1 MSLDFLSPSPTDKAP
16 ARSPLVPAA
25 LAAGAV
31 TELRDGWEV
40 IASFGDPAG
49 EATACLESVGFA
61 DVSPLPKVEV
71 LAPPAAE
78 FDAGTAT
85 RVGEGWR
92 CPIRPDRALLLGE
105 AAARATETVGAR
117 ACDLTGTLAA
127 LVVAGPAARE
137 TFARFCALDLREAVL
152 PVGGFRPGSVARTP
166 GFLLREDRDR
176 FLVLFG
182 TAFSEYVWEV
192 VADAAARLGGRP
204 VGSDSLPAAKTEAAR
219 A

>member
-1 MSLDFLSPSPTDKAP
+1 MSLDFLSPRPTAQAP
-16 ARSPLVPAA
+16 ARSPMVPGAA
-25 LAAGAV
+25 RAGAV
-31 TELRDGWEV
+31 TEIRDGWEV

-49 EATACLESVGFA
+49 EAAACRESVGFA

-71 LAPPAAE
+71 FARPGGE
-78 FDAGTAT
+78 FVAGTAT

-92 CPIRPDRALLLGE
+92 CPVRPERTLLLGE
-105 AAARATETVGAR
+105 AVTGAAGITGVRT
-117 ACDLTGTLAA
+117 CDLTGTLAA

-166 GFLLREDRDR
+166 GFLLRDDRDR

-182 TAFSEYVWEV
+182 AAFSEYVWEV

-204 VGSDSLPAAKTEAAR
+204 VGADSLPATKTEAAR